1 MKLLV
6 QYYRKMRDTTS
17 SGMGSSAPGSLFGG
31 RSAWRVTIRQ
41 LESMVRLSEA
51 LAKLY
56 CVDEVSSRLKF
67 KLTYIE
73 LYFVHVRIL
82 YYKIG
87 CFGFLLE
94 YYSNNDEFLSIMY
107 PTVLYLRSKKPTS
120 RKLFAC

>member
-17 SGMGSSAPGSLFGG
+17 HGMGSSAPGSLFGG

-67 KLTYIE
+67 KLTYIKQ

-82 YYKIG
+82 YYSIKLIVLVV
-87 CFGFLLE
+87 LL
-94 YYSNNDEFLSIMY
+94 F
-107 PTVLYLRSKKPTS
+107 K
-120 RKLFAC
+120 

>member
-67 KLTYIE
+67 NLAILNCTSYMCEFCIIKLVVLVFY
-73 LYFVHVRIL
+73 
-82 YYKIG
+82 
-87 CFGFLLE
+87 
-94 YYSNNDEFLSIMY
+94 LSTTQIMMNFY
-107 PTVLYLRSKKPTS
+107 RLCTRPS
-120 RKLFAC
+120 CI